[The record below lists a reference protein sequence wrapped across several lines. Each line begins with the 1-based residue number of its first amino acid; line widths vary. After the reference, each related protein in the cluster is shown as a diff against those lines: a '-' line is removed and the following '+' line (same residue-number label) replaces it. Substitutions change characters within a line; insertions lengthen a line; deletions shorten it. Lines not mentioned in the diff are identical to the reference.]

1 MRLLELSN
9 ETNSA
14 LAIQSED
21 KINESISDIASMLDT
36 TKIIKQ
42 KFNDPVVQHLQQI
55 KHSPRLFQY
64 IFVYNILFNFYLDMY
79 Y

>member
-14 LAIQSED
+14 LSILSGDEISES
-21 KINESISDIASMLDT
+21 KSDIASMLDII
-36 TKIIKQ
+36 KVIKQ

-55 KHSPRLFQY
+55 KHSPRSVYSVYFLY
-64 IFVYNILFNFYLDMY
+64 I
-79 Y
+79 